1 MSQDE
6 LDGQEKAPD
15 QENAPPFRLVAQ
27 RLAEQ
32 ISNGVLPPGTRI
44 AAERKLAEEY
54 AISRMTARAAL
65 EHLAQR
71 GLVERKD
78 RSGTYVAQPKV
89 KLDLSV
95 AAGLSDQFRG
105 VGIIP
110 GAKVIVASTDR
121 ADSLPA
127 EVGDALG
134 LQRHE
139 RVHQLTR
146 QRTGNGEPLVLE
158 ESYFPERHFP
168 GLLEH
173 DLTGY
178 SIYGLLQHKYGH
190 QLHRF
195 RQELELV
202 QLDLA
207 RAQTL
212 ETRAD
217 VMSFRVTRTVWNAD
231 GAAVE
236 FARDYYRA
244 DRVVFTTEA
253 SKRR

>member
-1 MSQDE
+1 MSHHE
-6 LDGQEKAPD
+6 LDGYEKAAD
-15 QENAPPFRLVAQ
+15 QEQAPPFRLVAQ

-32 ISNGVLPPGTRI
+32 ISNGALPPGTRI
-44 AAERKLAEEY
+44 PAERKLAEEY

-89 KLDLSV
+89 RLDLSV

-105 VGIIP
+105 VGIVP
-110 GAKVIVASTDR
+110 GARVILASTDY
-121 ADSLPA
+121 AGSLPP
-127 EVGDALG
+127 EVGEALG
-134 LQRHE
+134 LE
-139 RVHQLTR
+139 RRDLVHQLTR

-178 SIYGLLQHKYGH
+178 SIYSLLQHQYG
-190 QLHRF
+190 QRLHRF

-202 QLDLA
+202 QLDFA

-217 VMSFRVTRTVWNAD
+217 VMSFRVTRTVWNSA

-236 FARDYYRA
+236 FARDFYRA